1 MEQEP
6 QNKKHKKKVSLLV
19 YITSLII
26 MLIVGVVGTLS
37 FSRLMDINQENTAQ
51 ESAQNTD
58 ANSTSQSTE
67 LKQIDELYSILCT
80 NYFEEVDSEVLIEGA
95 LEGMAGAIGDPY
107 TAYLDASE
115 STSLQEDTQGEFEG
129 IGAEVMKEGEFV
141 RIVSPI
147 TGSPAEKAG
156 LQANDKII
164 AIDGESVADLSL
176 QEAVALIRG
185 PKDSEVELS
194 LQRSEDEFSVKI
206 IRDAIPVESVVYELD
221 KSDPSIGYIQITNFN
236 RPTYEELV
244 TAIEELDSKGA
255 EKYVFDVR
263 GNPGGLLDIALQMSN
278 IFVEDGKPLM
288 QSEIRGEDPII
299 YTADSEQYGS
309 FKFDQKAVLLI
320 DEGSASASEILAGAM
335 SESADIP
342 LIGQTTFGKG
352 TIQNVVP
359 LTGNGEVKYTTG
371 KWLTAKGTWINEKGI
386 IPDVEIAMPE
396 YQSLL
401 LINSEKTY
409 KSDDSSNEV
418 KNLNAVL
425 NALGYEVDKTSSLFN
440 EQTVEA
446 VKSFQ
451 QENEIDV
458 DGVVTGA
465 TSNTLVE
472 ALRTLIE
479 KNDTQYNEAI
489 KYLQSK

>member
-1 MEQEP
+1 
-6 QNKKHKKKVSLLV
+6 
-19 YITSLII
+19 
-26 MLIVGVVGTLS
+26 
-37 FSRLMDINQENTAQ
+37 
-51 ESAQNTD
+51 
-58 ANSTSQSTE
+58 
-67 LKQIDELYSILCT
+67 
-80 NYFEEVDSEVLIEGA
+80 
-95 LEGMAGAIGDPY
+95 
-107 TAYLDASE
+107 
-115 STSLQEDTQGEFEG
+115 
-129 IGAEVMKEGEFV
+129 MKEGEFV